1 MKHVLKPLAVAIIGS
16 SVLLTGCIGK
26 FALTDKLYTW
36 NKKVDSNR
44 WINEGIFIVFNII
57 PVYGISLFADAVIF
71 NSIDW
76 WTGKNPI
83 AAGETREVNGDDGSV
98 AQLTMRADGAID
110 VAVTAAGGQ
119 QSQFTLA
126 RQGADEVIALDQN
139 GQRLDVVMF

>member
-1 MKHVLKPLAVAIIGS
+1 MKHVLKPLAAAVIGS

-36 NKKVDSNR
+36 NKKVDSER
-44 WINEGIFIVFNII
+44 WVNEGVFLAFLVVQ
-57 PVYGISLFADAVIF
+57 VYTVAVFADGVIF

-83 AAGETREVNGDDGSV
+83 AAGGTKEIKAEDGSV
-98 AQLTMRADGAID
+98 AQMTMRADGAID

-119 QSQFTLA
+119 QSEFTLVREGDTVHA
-126 RQGADEVIALDQN
+126 QDKS
-139 GQRLDVVMF
+139 GQRLDVVTF